1 MSIER
6 KIYFTLQENAI
17 SHNALWIRQTEWK
30 SKKEKNIEQKKKRK
44 ESIIEEICT
53 EAKKGEK
60 ILLRWD

>member
-1 MSIER
+1 MDKIDEVKIKEGKEYRIE
-6 KIYFTLQENAI
+6 N
-17 SHNALWIRQTEWK
+17 
-30 SKKEKNIEQKKKRK
+30 KRK